1 MYTYIA
7 INSLLLSWGSY
18 CWDRFASY
26 RSLLSWGSFAGI
38 GLLFTAF
45 AKLLVPARTT
55 LIMQP
60 LSGFSSC
67 QHEGMVGH
75 VHRHFRILF
84 VDSRFWGQVFKSKFF
99 LGNETGL
106 EKMDQNGFLFP
117 FIDLLNLNILRQ
129 FRPFLPEEINI

>member
-26 RSLLSWGSFAGI
+26 RLLLSWGSFAGT

-75 VHRHFRILF
+75 VRRHFRILF
-84 VDSRFWGQVFKSKFF
+84 VDSRFLGEVFKSKFF

-106 EKMDQNGFLFP
+106 EKNGPEWIPFP
-117 FIDLLNLNILRQ
+117 IYRLT
-129 FRPFLPEEINI
+129 